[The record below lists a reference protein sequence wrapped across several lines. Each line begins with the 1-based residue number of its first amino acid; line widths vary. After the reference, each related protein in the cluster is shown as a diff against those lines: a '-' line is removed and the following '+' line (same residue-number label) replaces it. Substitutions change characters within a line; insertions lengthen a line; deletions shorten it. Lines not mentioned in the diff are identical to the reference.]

1 MSAAASSDWL
11 RDTLL
16 FFSITCYMYS
26 CVVLVPFS
34 QDPVCSPKGYLFS
47 REAILENLLEQKK
60 VS

>member
-1 MSAAASSDWL
+1 
-11 RDTLL
+11 
-16 FFSITCYMYS
+16 MYS

-60 VS
+60 VN